1 IFLITWYFDRTFNLI
16 ACISLSIAAINDL
29 SFGSQVM
36 DVESV
41 RSNRSERS
49 DRSRKSKRIQL
60 PIHSLSQIHTS
71 DGQLRQLHTGRGT
84 TSSTPV
90 DLIMMQNTDLNLRP
104 MTPSSLA
111 VTQSMQQQQ
120 RPQGPSYSMYN
131 WMPPPSGMTV
141 GPSFTAYPQPTPYSP
156 MVWNGQQQQQSLVP
170 VSYPHQVGTF
180 PGPGMPLPNPQ
191 QPVQPMCHP
200 GFVPSVQQ
208 LYAPTPQMGST
219 SSNTQS
225 PPHTESY
232 RPESSQLPP
241 TVPTQPQVVATP
253 TPAPQ
258 SYETHI
264 SHGGHNDDTAWVEE
278 ATAVTGATSET
289 GLSGGDNLSRFGAR
303 FGLAA
308 SLGLQPGTGY
318 GISGAAAALIR
329 TEADEINVYSCS
341 HVIGLLAS
349 TLVAL
354 GALVSPVF
362 MLLLPHFPMQIGWD
376 TETCQ
381 STCEGHLIGISVKL
395 LLLSLATWVLS
406 APCRALCAGG
416 TAILPR
422 VRLCRTL
429 FLCLVFV
436 VLFAF
441 WLFYTVRV
449 IQPKEPEYLSIVLFA
464 DSLTDTLLFLHYAG
478 IGLMELRKTR
488 HRYAIHIVRSPD
500 GMSKT
505 LKCGE
510 MSLQRAALEVLQF
523 YMIEFTALT
532 PGQTGSGN
540 VSGGKR
546 GRRSGVEV
554 GSAPSEPGSNTGGG
568 SRYKFYDVDGSGTGL
583 IDKAG
588 SGVGYSST
596 MRPANGAVTTAVQS
610 ASARLYE
617 ELELEKRT
625 RKRRMRLLLAVEEAF
640 THVRRLASETCASG
654 SAGQTSMPL
663 NPQANGLMFKT
674 KLNQE
679 KSLDPYEAAQAVFP
693 TLIRP
698 LQKYM
703 RVTRQQARHPVDMVI
718 DHLALCLAYGLSP
731 HAFLERFNPAAATP
745 QLDAA
750 AAATAIRTAKRD
762 RKQQQQQQ
770 QQVHQRSGR
779 PGQPGAIDNGGPF
792 LPKHVYP
799 GGQQTWSIVADR
811 ALSRS
816 LADGAI
822 FQLRRGSEIS
832 LLCTV
837 RRLPL
842 IRLIEEVLE
851 PLEVGRFAL
860 NTDNAV

>member
-1 IFLITWYFDRTFNLI
+1 
-16 ACISLSIAAINDL
+16 
-29 SFGSQVM
+29 M

-41 RSNRSERS
+41 RSNRSEKS
-49 DRSRKSKRIQL
+49 DRSRKSKRLQL
-60 PIHSLSQIHTS
+60 TIHPLSQVHTS
-71 DGQLRQLHTGRGT
+71 PDGQSKLMHPARGPM
-84 TSSTPV
+84 SSTPV
-90 DLIMMQNTDLNLRP
+90 DPSMMQNTDLNLRP
-104 MTPSSLA
+104 MTPSNLA

-131 WMPPPSGMTV
+131 WMPPPAGMPM
-141 GPSFTAYPQPTPYSP
+141 GPNFTAYPQPNPYSP
-156 MVWNGQQQQQSLVP
+156 MVWSSQQQQP
-170 VSYPHQVGTF
+170 MAPASYPHQVGAF
-180 PGPGMPLPNPQ
+180 PGSGMPLPNPQ
-191 QPVQPMCHP
+191 QPVQSMSHT
-200 GFVPSVQQ
+200 GFVSPVQQ

-232 RPESSQLPP
+232 RPESSQIPP
-241 TVPTQPQVVATP
+241 PIPTQPQPVAAP
-253 TPAPQ
+253 NPAPQ
-258 SYETHI
+258 SYETHL
-264 SHGGHNDDTAWVEE
+264 SHGGHHDDTAWVEE

-308 SLGLQPGTGY
+308 SLGLQPGAGY

-341 HVIGLLAS
+341 HVLGLLAS
-349 TLVAL
+349 TLVAF
-354 GALVSPVF
+354 GALISPVL
-362 MLLLPHFPMQIGWD
+362 MLLLPHFPLQVGWD
-376 TETCQ
+376 TEACQ
-381 STCEGHLIGISVKL
+381 PTCEGHLIGISVKL
-395 LLLSLATWVLS
+395 VLLSLATWVLS
-406 APCRALCAGG
+406 SPCRALCAG

-449 IQPKEPEYLSIVLFA
+449 IQPREPEYLSIVLFA

-523 YMIEFTALT
+523 YMIEFTAFT
-532 PGQTGSGN
+532 PGQTGS

-546 GRRSGVEV
+546 GRGRSGVS
-554 GSAPSEPGSNTGGG
+554 GGGGAPSDPGSNTGGGG

-583 IDKAG
+583 VDKTG
-588 SGVGYSST
+588 SGVGYTTT
-596 MRPANGAVTTAVQS
+596 MGQTNGAVNTAVPS

-625 RKRRMRLLLAVEEAF
+625 RKRRMRLLLAVEDAF
-640 THVRRLASETCASG
+640 THVRRLASETCADG
-654 SAGQTSMPL
+654 NAGQASLPL
-663 NPQANGLMFKT
+663 NPPGNGIMFKT
-674 KLNQE
+674 KFSQE

-770 QQVHQRSGR
+770 QQVHPRSGR
-779 PGQPGAIDNGGPF
+779 PSHSNGLDNGPL

-799 GGQQTWSIVADR
+799 GGQQAWSIVADR

-822 FQLRRGSEIS
+822 FQLRRGSELS

-851 PLEVGRFAL
+851 PLEAGRFAL